1 MTKHDPR
8 IGQIERDIADSGLSS
23 SEKAILTDD
32 LDYAIRLNGSD
43 DDVRIGLKKLTL
55 SLIRTRLAAPESTK
69 AIVTAAVT
77 KAVEA
82 QAAKCDRVFSS
93 YNTTQEVTDIRATN
107 QNIKKQV
114 FNALVENMRVLII
127 TIGLVIALLGI
138 SAIVTRQIN
147 ETGTFIETA
156 SKAMSKK

>member
-77 KAVEA
+77 EAVEA
-82 QAAKCDRVFSS
+82 QAAKCKSVFSH
-93 YNTTQEVTDIRATN
+93 YTTQEVTDIRATN
-107 QNIKKQV
+107 QDIKKQI
-114 FNALVENMRVLII
+114 FTALVENMRVLII

-138 SAIVTRQIN
+138 SAIVTRQIT
-147 ETGTFIETA
+147 ETGSFIETA
-156 SKAMSKK
+156 SKAMGKK

>member
-32 LDYAIRLNGSD
+32 LDYAIRLNGSE

-69 AIVTAAVT
+69 AIVTEAVT
-77 KAVEA
+77 EAVEA
-82 QAAKCDRVFSS
+82 QAAKCKSVFST
-93 YNTTQEVTDIRATN
+93 YTTQEVTDLRATN
-107 QNIKKQV
+107 QDIKRQI

-147 ETGTFIETA
+147 ETGSFIETA
-156 SKAMSKK
+156 SKAIKTK